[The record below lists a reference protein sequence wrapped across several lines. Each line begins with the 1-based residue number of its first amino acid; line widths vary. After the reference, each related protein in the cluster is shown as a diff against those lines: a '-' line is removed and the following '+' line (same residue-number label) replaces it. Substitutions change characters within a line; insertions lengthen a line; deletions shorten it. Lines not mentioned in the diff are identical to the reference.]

1 MRDDIFMLLHQ
12 HLSNGADL
20 ALLLGDL
27 GVFQARLLFKDFPDR
42 IFNLG
47 ILEPSMISFAA
58 GLSKGGTTSVVYS
71 ITPFITE
78 RSLEQIKLDICYNKN
93 KVILLSAGGTCDYT
107 DLGPTHHCPS
117 DISIIDN
124 YPSISWFLPFTSEQ
138 SVLITDN
145 SLSNTFSNSSYIRL
159 SNTPFSQIVDS
170 FAETPYFFAK
180 DACSSDKQYTSYCI
194 ELGPDSTCLPLDDFA
209 PDCHFLASSSADL
222 SLILDYLSSLSNT
235 LHVKLR
241 CPFVPPVSVF
251 AFINLLKS
259 HSHVCS
265 VHLTFSSSIFYD
277 EVVNKYSYYAG
288 SCQTLSF

>member
-159 SNTPFSQIVDS
+159 SNTLL
-170 FAETPYFFAK
+170 AK
-180 DACSSDKQYTSYCI
+180 
-194 ELGPDSTCLPLDDFA
+194 L
-209 PDCHFLASSSADL
+209 
-222 SLILDYLSSLSNT
+222 
-235 LHVKLR
+235 
-241 CPFVPPVSVF
+241 
-251 AFINLLKS
+251 
-259 HSHVCS
+259 
-265 VHLTFSSSIFYD
+265 
-277 EVVNKYSYYAG
+277 
-288 SCQTLSF
+288 